1 MFKIRAMTAK
11 DAEAV
16 ARFLAA
22 SWRQTYEPLL
32 GEEVTQRIF
41 SERHALENFA
51 AELDDASKTS
61 LVAEGPDRSICGYT
75 MSETDEDGIVMI
87 DRLHVDASE
96 YGSGLAADM
105 LAAVCRMHDGC
116 QSIGL
121 KVIQGNER
129 ALAFCRKQGFVV
141 VERRPAS
148 LGVDGHYALI
158 MRKHLKPS

>member
-1 MFKIRAMTAK
+1 MITIRVMTTE
-11 DAEAV
+11 DVEAV
-16 ARFLAA
+16 SRFLAG
-22 SWRQTYEPLL
+22 SWRQTYGPLL
-32 GEEVTQRIF
+32 GEEVTARIF
-41 SERHALENFA
+41 SERHAPERFA
-51 AELDDASKTS
+51 AELADASKTS
-61 LVAEGPDRSICGYT
+61 LVAEGQDGSIRGYT
-75 MSETDEDGIVMI
+75 MSETDRDGIVMI

-105 LAAVCRMHDGC
+105 LAAVCQVHDGC

-121 KVIQGNER
+121 KVIQGNDR

-158 MRKHLKPS
+158 MRKHLKPG